1 MNAIRLLSRIGGEAS
16 SVRGIRSFCD
26 WRFYLVAAL
35 LVASTLCFARDPYF
49 VVCGE
54 FVYRQGVVVLLLALV
69 IAAAFTWETPIFGK
83 PAGANLL
90 LQVLAMIPFALLV
103 TRLCATDGGSSLEL
117 SAPSGF
123 GFWQSIA
130 DTASEWYN
138 RFIPRWITDL
148 FRNWHV
154 TLLFLL
160 ALLALC
166 LRRVAFRVAAI
177 LLLLLILF
185 FSQLNR
191 NGGMVWMILGT
202 LPLIAALSFMFC
214 RYDRMSYYEN
224 VLRRL
229 RRSGGIDAEKLRTIL
244 LVMEF
249 IYRKKRI
256 SENAFRAKVKECYS
270 HLRRFD
276 DAEIATISAELAG
289 QMVNNYDLAMLRN
302 DGDGIFLVPDHSLFL
317 GGDNLLSAVSVLPRV
332 VFVCGFALVWV
343 MMPVDLIPDGVPFV
357 GVLDDLAVTVLCGV
371 IARRSASQLVKNR
384 E

>member
-1 MNAIRLLSRIGGEAS
+1 MNAIRLLNRIGGEAS

-26 WRFYLVAAL
+26 WRFYLVATL

-49 VVCGE
+49 IVCGE

-90 LQVLAMIPFALLV
+90 LQVCAMIPFALLV
-103 TRLCATDGGSSLEL
+103 TRLCATEGGSSLEL
-117 SAPSGF
+117 TAPSGF

-130 DTASEWYN
+130 DTAAEWYN
-138 RFIPRWITDL
+138 RLIPRWITDL

-191 NGGMVWMILGT
+191 GGMMWMILGT

-229 RRSGGIDAEKLRTIL
+229 RRSGGIDEEKLRTIL

-249 IYRKKRI
+249 IYRKNRI

-270 HLRRFD
+270 PLRRFD

-302 DGDGIFLVPDHSLFL
+302 DGDGIFLVPDPSLFL

-332 VFVCGFALVWV
+332 VFVCGFALLWV

-371 IARRSASQLVKNR
+371 IARRSASQLAKNR